1 MLSDY
6 CNTITT
12 VKITLIAPRV
22 ITEWLSTWG
31 PVSFSTELDCRC
43 LLEPIHIFMMGPLR
57 KRINKYNIYKQF
69 LGWGVSLAGRDSP
82 IWETHQ
88 CRRPG
93 FDPGIRKITW
103 RRKWLPTPVFLGF
116 PVAQLVRI
124 RQQWG
129 RLGFDPWVGTIPW
142 RRKRLSTP
150 VFWPGEFQGLYSP
163 WGRKESQRHDWATF
177 TSLGKAGL
185 CTNTFSK
192 QLRPPSGHMNSLPSV
207 SSWFEKGKR
216 RSKPES
222 PAGPHYTRKAE
233 Y

>member
-43 LLEPIHIFMMGPLR
+43 LLEPTHIFMMGPLR

-93 FDPGIRKITW
+93 FDPGIRKIPW
-103 RRKWLPTPVFLGF
+103 RRKWLPTPVF
-116 PVAQLVRI
+116 
-124 RQQWG
+124 
-129 RLGFDPWVGTIPW
+129 
-142 RRKRLSTP
+142 
-150 VFWPGEFQGLYSP
+150 WPGKSHEQRSLVGYSP
-163 WGRKESQRHDWATF
+163 QGCKESDTTEWLHFHFLWHLTVA
-177 TSLGKAGL
+177 LAGQTMETT
-185 CTNTFSK
+185 CRAQCK
-192 QLRPPSGHMNSLPSV
+192 MKMQ
-207 SSWFEKGKR
+207 
-216 RSKPES
+216 S
-222 PAGPHYTRKAE
+222 PLFKN
-233 Y
+233 